1 MKRFFRFKALHRCA
15 LISTVACLAGG
26 SVAAR
31 ADTEKPDVKQG
42 WKIAVGPGIFVAPSF
57 PGSAKL
63 KAYPFPALDISYND
77 RLFSQGP
84 DVLGVN
90 VFRGQNYHVG
100 TSISFDFQS
109 RDTNDD
115 PRLHGLANVHF
126 GPKLRLF
133 ADYTWWAFTG
143 SVALYQDIAGN
154 RQGKTVMTDVV
165 ASAPIGRLLLSVGP
179 GFTWADAQY
188 TRTFFGVTPE
198 QSAASGLRPFEAGSG
213 IRDVHMNIDAT
224 YDISR
229 RWTSSLAVTTGLL
242 QHDAAAS
249 PITEHRFELN
259 VFASVGYRF

>member
-90 VFRGQNYHVG
+90 VLRG
-100 TSISFDFQS
+100 
-109 RDTNDD
+109 
-115 PRLHGLANVHF
+115 PA
-126 GPKLRLF
+126 
-133 ADYTWWAFTG
+133 
-143 SVALYQDIAGN
+143 
-154 RQGKTVMTDVV
+154 
-165 ASAPIGRLLLSVGP
+165 
-179 GFTWADAQY
+179 
-188 TRTFFGVTPE
+188 
-198 QSAASGLRPFEAGSG
+198 
-213 IRDVHMNIDAT
+213 
-224 YDISR
+224 
-229 RWTSSLAVTTGLL
+229 
-242 QHDAAAS
+242 
-249 PITEHRFELN
+249 
-259 VFASVGYRF
+259 